1 MTSHGV
7 WKLVKLQ
14 SELRKLKERL
24 DVSDMGIGLETASIY
39 PMDAH
44 DIREDLHQRLSD
56 LQTSLISLGTIVDGF
71 QDRLDTDLGNITEF
85 LDDDETQI
93 ENIAMKNVQLQ
104 ESLQKSDATLR
115 SQQTDFLSTINDLR
129 KQAMPDCRPITDIS
143 TAIAD
148 LRSYIARKK

>member
-1 MTSHGV
+1 M
-7 WKLVKLQ
+7 KLQ

-71 QDRLDTDLGNITEF
+71 QDRLDTDLGSITEF

-129 KQAMPDCRPITDIS
+129 KQAMPDCRLITDIS

>member
-1 MTSHGV
+1 M
-7 WKLVKLQ
+7 KLK

-148 LRSYIARKK
+148 IRSYIARKK

>member
-1 MTSHGV
+1 M
-7 WKLVKLQ
+7 KLQ